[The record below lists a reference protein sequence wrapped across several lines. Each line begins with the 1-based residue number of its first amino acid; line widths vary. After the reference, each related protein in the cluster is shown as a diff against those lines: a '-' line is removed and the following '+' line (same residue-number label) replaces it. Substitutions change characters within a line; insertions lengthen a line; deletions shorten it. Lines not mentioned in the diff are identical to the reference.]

1 MSDIRKILE
10 YALAMEKK
18 GAAFY
23 REQAEKARDE
33 EIKKLLHRLSE
44 FEQEHVNYLQNKIDE
59 LEEKADISFNPG
71 AISEEEVSF
80 VSRKK
85 EELDEESKN
94 DLPIIR
100 MAYLIEKDFHDF
112 YKKAAQ
118 KTDGEQARQLLLE
131 LASWEEKHLNYLY
144 KMYQQILQEFW
155 FDMGFEPF

>member
-1 MSDIRKILE
+1 MSDTRKILE

-18 GAAFY
+18 GTAFY
-23 REQAEKARDE
+23 REQAEQVRDE
-33 EIKKLLHRLSE
+33 EIKKLLHRLSQ

-59 LEEKADISFNPG
+59 LREKADITFDPQ

-80 VSRKK
+80 FSRKK
-85 EELDEESKN
+85 GELEEDSKN
-94 DLPIIR
+94 DLPVIR

-112 YKKAAQ
+112 YKKAGQ
-118 KTDGEQARQLLLE
+118 KADGDQARKLFLE
-131 LASWEEKHLNYLY
+131 LAAWEEKHLNYLY